1 VHAADGWI
9 SDARLPDHGV
19 RRILGT
25 AARRQRYLD
34 VEAAL
39 AAAQAQVG
47 LVPEESAAVIAYN
60 SRLDKLDVAALDEGQ
75 ARTGHLMMPLVTELA
90 RACGEE
96 HGGWVHWGA
105 TTQNIQQTGDVLGVR
120 QAHAVLVE
128 LVLDVLDAC
137 AVLAETHAH
146 VVMPGRTHGQQA
158 VPITFGFKVAAWAD
172 AMLRHLERLEGLRE
186 RMFVAMTGGATGT
199 FAAMG
204 QHGPRVQDLVA
215 ERLGLG
221 SMALPSRSIADPFG
235 ELVTTIAL
243 MSATG
248 STIAYEVSR
257 LSAAEVG
264 EVRENLPPDDVG
276 STTMPQKR
284 NAKLCQDMVTIG
296 AHLRSLTGLA
306 LEAVIH
312 AGEVDG
318 AASAMMDEAVEQSLI
333 LAADQLVR
341 LAAVLNE
348 LEVFPARMR
357 ANLDLTGG
365 AIMAE
370 ALMMGLAESLGRQD
384 AHELVHEAAMRSVD
398 NQEEFANVVAS
409 DPRVT
414 AALTPGEIKELLDP
428 ASHIGLSVEL
438 ARATAQRARGAVAAR
453 RPITGSMPAIKL
465 PLGP

>member
-19 RRILGT
+19 RRILGVD
-25 AARRQRYLD
+25 ARRQRWLD

-39 AAAQAQVG
+39 AMAQAEVG
-47 LVPEESAAVIAYN
+47 LVPQESADVIAAHA
-60 SRLDKLDVAALDEGQ
+60 RLEKLDVSALDAGQ

-105 TTQNIQQTGDVLGVR
+105 TTQNIQQTGDVMGVR
-120 QAHAVLVE
+120 EAHAVLVE
-128 LVLDVLDAC
+128 LVLDVLEAC
-137 AVLAETHAH
+137 AALAEDHAT

-204 QHGPRVQDLVA
+204 QAGPRVQELVA
-215 ERLGLG
+215 ARLGLG

-235 ELVTTIAL
+235 ELVTVIAL

-296 AHLRSLTGLA
+296 AHLRSLTALA

-318 AASAMMDEAVEQSLI
+318 AASAMMDEAVEQSLV

-341 LAAVLNE
+341 LAAVLSE
-348 LEVFPARMR
+348 LEVFPDRMR
-357 ANLDLTGG
+357 RNLDLTGG

-370 ALMMGLAESLGRQD
+370 ALMMALAETLGRQD

-398 NQEEFANVVAS
+398 HQEDFATVVAQ

-414 AALTPGEIKELLDP
+414 ERLSRTEIITLLDP
-428 ASHIGLSVEL
+428 ANHVGLSAEL

-453 RPITGSMPAIKL
+453 RPMGH
-465 PLGP
+465 